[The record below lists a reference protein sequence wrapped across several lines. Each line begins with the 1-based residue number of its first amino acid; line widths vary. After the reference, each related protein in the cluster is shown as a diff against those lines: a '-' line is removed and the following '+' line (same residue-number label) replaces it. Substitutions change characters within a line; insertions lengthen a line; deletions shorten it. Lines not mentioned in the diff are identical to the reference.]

1 MEKDTKEYNCVACK
15 FTTITKYKY
24 NRHIKTKKHLK
35 NTEDDNKNNICYC
48 GKNYKFLSGLSRHK
62 NFCPTAINMN
72 LKIERETENEY
83 VRNQIIDLYRETSEL
98 KETNKTLKKTLKD
111 TNSKLEQSM
120 KNTNT
125 KLEQSMKNN
134 QIINCDNNT
143 TNNTTNN
150 NNNTVNNNIEN
161 KFNINV
167 FLNED
172 CKNAINMSDF
182 IKSITV
188 TLEQLD
194 FTKNNGLEKGLSNV
208 ILENMNK
215 LSLTERPVHCT
226 DVKRETLYIKD
237 NNIWEKD
244 NDKSKIKKVIEKTS
258 GKNYSAV
265 CDWTKENPDFM
276 DNENKQGYYTKTI
289 TTIGKPTKDIDNKI
303 IKKICVNTC
312 LKE

>member
-1 MEKDTKEYNCVACK
+1 MEKESEEYNCVACL
-15 FTTITKYKY
+15 FTTDSKFNF
-24 NRHIKTKKHLK
+24 NRHIKTKKHIK
-35 NTEDDNKNNICYC
+35 NTEDKSKKNVCYC
-48 GKNYKFLSGLSRHK
+48 GKNYKFVSGLSRHK
-62 NFCPTAINMN
+62 NNCPTAINMN

-83 VRNQIIDLYRETSEL
+83 VRNQIIDMYRETNKL

-111 TNSKLEQSM
+111 TNNKLENTM
-120 KNTNT
+120 K
-125 KLEQSMKNN
+125 QN
-134 QIINCDNNT
+134 QIINGDNNT

-150 NNNTVNNNIEN
+150 NNNTFNNNIEN

-188 TLEQLD
+188 SLEQLD
-194 FTKNNGLEKGLSNV
+194 FTKNNGLEKGLCNV

-215 LSLTERPVHCT
+215 LSLTERPFHCT

-244 NDKSKIKKVIEKTS
+244 DDKSKIKQVIEKTS
-258 GKNYSAV
+258 GKNYTAV

-289 TTIGKPTKDIDNKI
+289 TTIGKPIKDIDNKI
-303 IKKICVNTC
+303 IKKICANTS

>member
-1 MEKDTKEYNCVACK
+1 MEKETKEYNCVACK
-15 FTTITKYKY
+15 FTTISKYKY
-24 NRHIKTKKHLK
+24 NRHVKTKKHLK
-35 NTEDDNKNNICYC
+35 NTEDANKNNICFC
-48 GKNYKFLSGLSRHK
+48 GKNYKFVSGLSRHK
-62 NFCPTAINMN
+62 NNCPTAINMN
-72 LKIERETENEY
+72 LKIERETENEF
-83 VRNQIIDLYRETSEL
+83 VRNQIIDLYRETNEL

-111 TNSKLEQSM
+111 TNNKLEQSM
-120 KNTNT
+120 KHS
-125 KLEQSMKNN
+125 K
-134 QIINCDNNT
+134 IINSN
-143 TNNTTNN
+143 NNTTNN
-150 NNNTVNNNIEN
+150 NNTFNNNIEN

-237 NNIWEKD
+237 NDTWEKD
-244 NDKSKIKKVIEKTS
+244 NDKSKIKKAIEKTS
-258 GKNYSAV
+258 GKNYNAI

-276 DNENKQGYYTKTI
+276 DNENKQGYYAKAI
-289 TTIGKPTKDIDNKI
+289 TTIGKPIETIDNKI

>member
-1 MEKDTKEYNCVACK
+1 MEKETKEYNCVACK
-15 FTTITKYKY
+15 FTTISKYKY
-24 NRHIKTKKHLK
+24 NRHVKTKKHLK
-35 NTEDDNKNNICYC
+35 NTEDSDKNNICFC

-62 NFCPTAINMN
+62 NICPTAINMN

-83 VRNQIIDLYRETSEL
+83 VRNQIIDLYRETNEL

-111 TNSKLEQSM
+111 TKE
-120 KNTNT
+120 TIT
-125 KLEQSMKNN
+125 KLEKKN
-134 QIINCDNNT
+134 QIIKCDSSTTNN

-150 NNNTVNNNIEN
+150 NNTVNNIEN

-208 ILENMNK
+208 IIENMSK

-237 NNIWEKD
+237 NDVWEKD

-276 DNENKQGYYTKTI
+276 DNENKQGYYTKAI
-289 TTIGKPTKDIDNKI
+289 TTIGKPTKNIDNKI
-303 IKKICVNTC
+303 IKKICANTS

>member
-1 MEKDTKEYNCVACK
+1 MDKDVKEYNCVACR
-15 FTTITKYKY
+15 FTTNSKYKY

-35 NTEDDNKNNICYC
+35 NTEDANKNNVCYC
-48 GKNYKFLSGLSRHK
+48 GKNYKFVSGLSRHK
-62 NFCPTAINMN
+62 NNCPTAINMN
-72 LKIERETENEY
+72 LKIERETENEF
-83 VRNQIIDLYRETSEL
+83 VRNQIIELYRETNEL

-111 TNSKLEQSM
+111 TNNKLEKSM
-120 KNTNT
+120 KH
-125 KLEQSMKNN
+125 N
-134 QIINCDNNT
+134 QIINSNSN
-143 TNNTTNN
+143 NNTTNN
-150 NNNTVNNNIEN
+150 NNTFNNNIEN

-182 IKSITV
+182 VKSITV

-208 ILENMNK
+208 ILENMSK

-237 NNIWEKD
+237 NDTWEKD
-244 NDKSKIKKVIEKTS
+244 NDKSKIKKAIEKTS
-258 GKNYSAV
+258 GKNYNAV

-276 DNENKQGYYTKTI
+276 DNENKQGYYAKTI
-289 TTIGKPTKDIDNKI
+289 TTIGKPIETIDKKI
-303 IKKICVNTC
+303 IKKICANTC

>member
-1 MEKDTKEYNCVACK
+1 MEKEIEEYNCVACQ
-15 FTTITKYKY
+15 FTTDSKFNY
-24 NRHIKTKKHLK
+24 NRHVKTKKHSR
-35 NTEDDNKNNICYC
+35 NTEDKSKKNICFC

-83 VRNQIIDLYRETSEL
+83 VRNQIIDLYRETNEL

-111 TNSKLEQSM
+111 TKE
-120 KNTNT
+120 TIT
-125 KLEQSMKNN
+125 KLEKKN
-134 QIINCDNNT
+134 QIIKCDSNTTNN

-150 NNNTVNNNIEN
+150 NNTVNNIEN

-208 ILENMNK
+208 IIENMSK

-237 NNIWEKD
+237 NDVWEKD

-258 GKNYSAV
+258 GKNYNAV

-303 IKKICVNTC
+303 IKKICANTS

>member
-1 MEKDTKEYNCVACK
+1 MEKESEEYNCVACLFITDSK
-15 FTTITKYKY
+15 FNF
-24 NRHIKTKKHLK
+24 NRHIKTKKHIK
-35 NTEDDNKNNICYC
+35 NTEDKSKKNVCYC
-48 GKNYKFLSGLSRHK
+48 GKNYKFVSGLSRHK
-62 NFCPTAINMN
+62 NNCPTAINMN

-83 VRNQIIDLYRETSEL
+83 VRNQIIDLYRETNEL
-98 KETNKTLKKTLKD
+98 KETNKTLKKTLKY
-111 TNSKLEQSM
+111 TNNKLENSM
-120 KNTNT
+120 KQN
-125 KLEQSMKNN
+125 E
-134 QIINCDNNT
+134 IINGDNNI

-150 NNNTVNNNIEN
+150 NNNTFNNNIEN

-188 TLEQLD
+188 SLEQLD
-194 FTKNNGLEKGLSNV
+194 FTKNNGLEKGLCNV

-215 LSLTERPVHCT
+215 LSLTERPFHCT

-244 NDKSKIKKVIEKTS
+244 DNKSKIKQVIEKTS
-258 GKNYSAV
+258 GKNYTAV

-289 TTIGKPTKDIDNKI
+289 TTIGKPIKDIDNKI
-303 IKKICVNTC
+303 IKKICANTS

>member
-1 MEKDTKEYNCVACK
+1 MEKEIEEYNCVACQFKTDSK
-15 FTTITKYKY
+15 FNY
-24 NRHIKTKKHLK
+24 NRHVKTKKHLR
-35 NTEDDNKNNICYC
+35 NTEDKSKKNICFC

-83 VRNQIIDLYRETSEL
+83 VRNQIIDLYRETNEL

-111 TNSKLEQSM
+111 TKE
-120 KNTNT
+120 TIT
-125 KLEQSMKNN
+125 KLEKKN
-134 QIINCDNNT
+134 QIIKCDSNT
-143 TNNTTNN
+143 TNNTTNTTN
-150 NNNTVNNNIEN
+150 NNNTVNNIEN

-208 ILENMNK
+208 IIENMSK
-215 LSLTERPVHCT
+215 LSITERPVHCT

-237 NNIWEKD
+237 NDVWEKD

-258 GKNYSAV
+258 GKNYNAV

-303 IKKICVNTC
+303 IKKICANTS

>member
-1 MEKDTKEYNCVACK
+1 MEKETEEYNCVACQFKTDSK
-15 FTTITKYKY
+15 FNF
-24 NRHIKTKKHLK
+24 NRHIKTKKHIK
-35 NTEDDNKNNICYC
+35 NTEDKSKKNICYC

-83 VRNQIIDLYRETSEL
+83 VRNQIIDLYRETNEL
-98 KETNKTLKKTLKD
+98 KETNKTLNKTLKD
-111 TNSKLEQSM
+111 TNNKLENSM
-120 KNTNT
+120 KQNH
-125 KLEQSMKNN
+125 
-134 QIINCDNNT
+134 IINGDNNI

-150 NNNTVNNNIEN
+150 NNNTFNNNIEN

-188 TLEQLD
+188 SLEQLD
-194 FTKNNGLEKGLSNV
+194 FTKNNGLEKGLCNV

-215 LSLTERPVHCT
+215 LSLTERPFHCT

-244 NDKSKIKKVIEKTS
+244 DDKSKIKQVIEKTS
-258 GKNYSAV
+258 GKNYTAV

-289 TTIGKPTKDIDNKI
+289 TTIGKSIKDIDNKI
-303 IKKICVNTC
+303 IKKICANTS